1 MTVSF
6 YRSVRSQAKTVV
18 LSSGLGG
25 HAQYWQAQ
33 ITNLQQ
39 QFHVLTYDQAGVFP
53 ESEILPERYS
63 VPMMANELQQIL
75 QAEQIRQCHFIGHA
89 LGGFIGLELAR
100 QAPQLVDKLVVVNAW
115 DWLDVHTNR
124 CFATRLTLLRQ
135 AGVAAYVQAQALFLY
150 PPAWISQHN
159 QQLYQQEQ
167 HAIAHF
173 APLENVEKRL
183 AALRQYQP
191 EQTAREVSHPVLV
204 IANQDDFL
212 VPWQRGLALSRLIP
226 HADFELYPIG
236 GHASSVTQPD
246 WFNSCVL
253 QYLCSE

>member
-1 MTVSF
+1 MAVSL
-6 YRSVRSQAKTVV
+6 YRSTKSQAKTVV

-25 HAQYWQAQ
+25 HAQYWQSQ
-33 ITNLQQ
+33 IDALQQ
-39 QFHVLTYDQAGVFP
+39 HFHVLTYDQEGVFP
-53 ESEILPERYS
+53 DSHILPDNYS
-63 VPMMANELQQIL
+63 LPAMVVELQQIL
-75 QAEQIRQCHFIGHA
+75 EAEKIDQCHFIGHA

-100 QAPQLVDKLVVVNAW
+100 LAPCLVEKLVVVNAW
-115 DWLDVHTNR
+115 DQLDAHTNR

-150 PPAWISQHN
+150 PPAWISTHD
-159 QQLYQQEQ
+159 QQLVQQEQ
-167 HAIAHF
+167 QAIAHF
-173 APLENVEKRL
+173 APLENVERRL

-191 EQTAREVSHPVLV
+191 EHTAREVNQPVLV

-226 HADFELYPIG
+226 HADFELYPTG

-246 WFNSCVL
+246 WFNACVL
-253 QYLCSE
+253 QYLCS

>member
-33 ITNLQQ
+33 ITHLQQ
-39 QFHVLTYDQAGVFP
+39 RFHVLTYDQTGVLA
-53 ESEILPERYS
+53 ESEILPDGYNL
-63 VPMMANELQQIL
+63 PMMADELQQIL
-75 QAEQIRQCHFIGHA
+75 EQQKITQCHFIGHA

-100 QAPQLVDKLVVVNAW
+100 LAPQLVEKLVVVNAW
-115 DWLDVHTNR
+115 DRLDAHTNR

-150 PPAWISQHN
+150 QPAWISQHDPQLR
-159 QQLYQQEQ
+159 QQKQQ
-167 HAIAHF
+167 AIAHF

-191 EQTAREVSHPVLV
+191 EQTARKVSHSVLV
-204 IANQDDFL
+204 IANQDDF
-212 VPWQRGLALSRLIP
+212 GLGNVVWHFPA
-226 HADFELYPIG
+226 
-236 GHASSVTQPD
+236 
-246 WFNSCVL
+246 
-253 QYLCSE
+253 

>member
-1 MTVSF
+1 MTVYF

-39 QFHVLTYDQAGVFP
+39 QFHVLTYDQVGVLP
-53 ESEILPERYS
+53 ESEILPEQYS
-63 VPMMANELQQIL
+63 LPMMANELQQIL
-75 QAEQIRQCHFIGHA
+75 QAEKIRQCHFIGHA

-100 QAPQLVDKLVVVNAW
+100 QAPQLVEKLVVVNAW
-115 DWLDVHTNR
+115 DQLDAHTNR
-124 CFATRLTLLRQ
+124 CFATRLALLRR

-159 QQLYQQEQ
+159 QQLCQQEQ
-167 HAIAHF
+167 QAIAHF

-183 AALRQYQP
+183 TALRQYQP
-191 EQTAREVSHPVLV
+191 EQTAREISHPVLV

-212 VPWQRGLALSRLIP
+212 VPWQRGLALSRLLP
-226 HADFELYPIG
+226 NADFELYPIG

>member
-18 LSSGLGG
+18 LCSGLGG

-33 ITNLQQ
+33 ITHLQQ
-39 QFHVLTYDQAGVFP
+39 QFHVLTYDQTGVLA
-53 ESEILPERYS
+53 ESEILPDGYNL
-63 VPMMANELQQIL
+63 PMMADELRQIL
-75 QAEQIRQCHFIGHA
+75 EQQKITQCHFIGHA
-89 LGGFIGLELAR
+89 LGGFIGLELAH

-115 DWLDVHTNR
+115 DRLDAHTNR

-150 PPAWISQHN
+150 PPAWISQHDP
-159 QQLYQQEQ
+159 QLRQQEQ
-167 HAIAHF
+167 QAIAHF

-191 EQTAREVSHPVLV
+191 EQTARKVSHSVLV

-226 HADFELYPIG
+226 HADFELYPTG
-236 GHASSVTQPD
+236 GHASSVTQAD

-253 QYLCSE
+253 QYLCS